1 MRQLSSVADYAEKFS
16 ELVDQLTA
24 YGHVAEPIYYTM
36 RFVEGLKDDVRAA
49 VSLHRPVDF
58 DTAAS
63 LALLQEQVMDPHSY
77 RDIKKPDTSA
87 SAKPYAKG
95 PRPLPTPP
103 RVPNQRATLVLPAE
117 KQLCEGKT
125 PEQRL
130 VPLRAFCRAKGL
142 CLKCAEKWSRDHIFF
157 YHCTVASGPRAART
171 FQFGIC

>member
-1 MRQLSSVADYAEKFS
+1 MLH
-16 ELVDQLTA
+16 A
-24 YGHVAEPIYYTM
+24 YGHVTEDVYYSM
-36 RFVEGLKDDVRAA
+36 RFVDGIRHDIRSVVA
-49 VSLHRPVDF
+49 VHRPVDF

-63 LALLQEQVMDPHSY
+63 LALLQEQVVDPHSY
-77 RDIKKPDTSA
+77 RDIKKPDASA
-87 SAKPYAKG
+87 SARPYAKG
-95 PRPLPTPP
+95 PHPLPTPP
-103 RVPNQRATLVLPAE
+103 SIPDQCATPVLPAE

-171 FQFGIC
+171 FQFGRC